1 MELFPYFETVGV
13 PEKTV
18 SSGMDRVNKSDQ
30 VSSRDAIVNP
40 EKQRKE
46 PQHERQEKEND
57 EAGEHFEALRETAR
71 LVNGELEAK
80 RSPYRFYIYREND
93 DIFINLVR
101 LDRYG
106 RIAEVK
112 KKNIT
117 HREFTDLIARIEQ
130 GEGLLFDGTG

>member
-1 MELFPYFETVGV
+1 MWGG
-13 PEKTV
+13 
-18 SSGMDRVNKSDQ
+18 S
-30 VSSRDAIVNP
+30 
-40 EKQRKE
+40 
-46 PQHERQEKEND
+46 QHERQEKEND

-71 LVNGELEAK
+71 LVNDELEAK